1 MIILKK
7 PEEIEKIRAS
17 CQIVAKVLREVSKK
31 VRPGVSTFEL
41 NELSEKL
48 AAKEKARTAFKGY
61 RGYPFSLCTS
71 VNSEIV
77 HGLPSKKR
85 ILKEGDLISLDFGV
99 VKDGYYGDAAVTV
112 PVGEVSEEV
121 IDLINV
127 TREALYRGIAK
138 ADPKHRLFDISHA
151 IQSYVE
157 ARGYSVVR
165 EFVGHGI
172 GRNLHESPQIPNF
185 GKKGH
190 GIRLKPGMVL
200 AIEPMINQGVA
211 DIRIL
216 ADNWTAVT
224 KDGKLSAHFEHTVA
238 ITEDGPDILT
248 ELK

>member
-1 MIILKK
+1 MIVLKK
-7 PEEIEKIRAS
+7 PEEIEKIRVA
-17 CQIVAKVLREVSKK
+17 CQIVARILKEVGRR
-31 VRPGVSTFEL
+31 VRPGVTTYEL
-41 NELSEKL
+41 NEISEVL
-48 AAKEKARTAFKGY
+48 AEKEKARPAFKGY

-71 VNSEIV
+71 VNCEVV

-85 ILKEGDLISLDFGV
+85 VLKEGDLISLDFGV
-99 VKDGYYGDAAVTV
+99 VKDGYYGDAAVTL
-112 PVGEVSEEV
+112 PVGEISDDAW
-121 IDLINV
+121 DLIRV
-127 TREALYRGIAK
+127 TREALYQGISK
-138 ADPKHRLFDISHA
+138 ADPRHRLFDISHA

-157 ARGYSVVR
+157 SRGYSVVR

-185 GKKGH
+185 GRKGH
-190 GIRLKPGMVL
+190 GIRLKAGMVV
-200 AIEPMINQGVA
+200 AIEPMINQGA
-211 DIRIL
+211 AEIRIL

>member
-1 MIILKK
+1 MIVLKK
-7 PEEIEKIRAS
+7 PEEIEKIRVA
-17 CQIVAKVLREVSKK
+17 CQIVARILFEVGKR
-31 VRPGVSTFEL
+31 VRPGISTYEL
-41 NELSEKL
+41 NELSEIL
-48 AAKEKARTAFKGY
+48 AEKEKARPAFKGY

-71 VNSEIV
+71 VNSEVV
-77 HGLPSKKR
+77 HGLPSRKR
-85 ILKEGDLISLDFGV
+85 VLKEGDVISLDFGV
-99 VKDGYYGDAAVTV
+99 VKDGYYGDAAVTL
-112 PVGEVSEEV
+112 PVGDVTEEAKN
-121 IDLINV
+121 LIKV
-127 TREALYRGIAK
+127 TREALYRGISK
-138 ADPKHRLFDISHA
+138 ADPEHRLFDISHA

-172 GRNLHESPQIPNF
+172 GKNLHESPQIPNF

-211 DIRIL
+211 EIRIL
-216 ADNWTAVT
+216 SDNWTAVT

-238 ITEDGPDILT
+238 ITENGPDILT